1 MSQEVITSYD
11 EVVMHREK
19 DKQSEQPK
27 GFASIF
33 SKIPTTL
40 HAFLYISV
48 MSLLVLI
55 WALNVSVNGLTF
67 FWPMFPMFG
76 WGFGS
81 GYHIVLYLAYND
93 KIKFLSKIRKRRYFG
108 VLFITHAWFYISV
121 SIYLIVLN
129 VLYSSFPWSVF
140 AIMGWG
146 IGFGYHV
153 IIASLMKSPK
163 QAGVRTKK
171 PEKVNYCPNCGASIT
186 DRSGIKYC
194 SSCGIKIEQEN

>member
-1 MSQEVITSYD
+1 MSQGVVTSYD
-11 EVVMHREK
+11 EVAIPKEK
-19 DKQSEQPK
+19 VKQPEQLK

-40 HAFLYISV
+40 HVFLYSSV

-67 FWPMFPMFG
+67 FWPMYPMFG

-81 GYHIVLYLAYND
+81 GYHLILYLAYND
-93 KIKFLSKIRKRRYFG
+93 KNKFLSKILKRRYFG

-140 AIMGWG
+140 AIIGWG

-163 QAGVRTKK
+163 QPELKSKK
-171 PEKVNYCPNCGASIT
+171 PENVNYCSNCGNELG
-186 DRSGIKYC
+186 DREEIKFC
-194 SSCGIKIEQEN
+194 AFCGSSTK

>member
-1 MSQEVITSYD
+1 MSQGVITSYD

-19 DKQSEQPK
+19 DKQPEQLK

-33 SKIPTTL
+33 SQIPTTL
-40 HAFLYISV
+40 HVFLFISV
-48 MSLLVLI
+48 MGLLVLI

-67 FWPMFPMFG
+67 FWPMHPMFG
-76 WGFGS
+76 WGFGT

-108 VLFITHAWFYISV
+108 ALFITHAWFYISV
-121 SIYLIVLN
+121 SIYLIFLN

-146 IGFGYHV
+146 IGFGFHV

-163 QAGVRTKK
+163 QPESKSIK
-171 PEKVNYCPNCGASIT
+171 PEKVIYCSNCGNELG
-186 DRSGIKYC
+186 DREDIKFC
-194 SSCGIKIEQEN
+194 AFCGSSVE

>member
-1 MSQEVITSYD
+1 MSQEAIIKYD
-11 EVVMHREK
+11 EVVIPKEK
-19 DKQSEQPK
+19 VKQPEQLK

-40 HAFLYISV
+40 HVFLYSSV

-55 WALNVSVNGLTF
+55 WAINVSVNGLTF
-67 FWPMFPMFG
+67 FWPMYPMFG

-81 GYHIVLYLAYND
+81 GYHLILYLAYND
-93 KIKFLSKIRKRRYFG
+93 KNKFLSKILKRRYFG
-108 VLFITHAWFYISV
+108 VLFITHASFYISV

-140 AIMGWG
+140 AIIGWG

-163 QAGVRTKK
+163 QPKLKSIKTEDA
-171 PEKVNYCPNCGASIT
+171 NYCSNCGNELG
-186 DRSGIKYC
+186 DREDIKFC
-194 SSCGIKIEQEN
+194 AFCGSSTK

>member
-1 MSQEVITSYD
+1 MSQGVVTRYKEVSIPK
-11 EVVMHREK
+11 EK
-19 DKQSEQPK
+19 IKQPEQLK

-33 SKIPTTL
+33 SKIPTAL
-40 HAFLYISV
+40 HVFLYTSV

-55 WALNVSVNGLTF
+55 WALNVSVNGILF
-67 FWPMFPMFG
+67 FWPLHPMFG

-81 GYHIVLYLAYND
+81 GYHLILYLAYND

-121 SIYLIVLN
+121 SIYLIILN

-146 IGFGYHV
+146 IVFGYHV

-163 QAGVRTKK
+163 PTEIRTKK
-171 PEKVNYCPNCGASIT
+171 PETGNYCSKCGNELGDRENIKFCAFCGAST
-186 DRSGIKYC
+186 D
-194 SSCGIKIEQEN
+194 

>member
-1 MSQEVITSYD
+1 
-11 EVVMHREK
+11 
-19 DKQSEQPK
+19 
-27 GFASIF
+27 
-33 SKIPTTL
+33 
-40 HAFLYISV
+40 

-67 FWPMFPMFG
+67 FWPMYPMFG

-81 GYHIVLYLAYND
+81 GYHLILYLAYND
-93 KIKFLSKIRKRRYFG
+93 KIKFLSKILKRRYFG

-163 QAGVRTKK
+163 Q
-171 PEKVNYCPNCGASIT
+171 PELKSIKTENANYCSNCGNELG
-186 DRSGIKYC
+186 DREEIKFC
-194 SSCGIKIEQEN
+194 SFCGSSTE

>member
-1 MSQEVITSYD
+1 
-11 EVVMHREK
+11 
-19 DKQSEQPK
+19 
-27 GFASIF
+27 
-33 SKIPTTL
+33 
-40 HAFLYISV
+40 

-67 FWPMFPMFG
+67 FWPMYPMFG

-81 GYHIVLYLAYND
+81 GYHLILYLAYND
-93 KIKFLSKIRKRRYFG
+93 KNKFLSKILKRRYFG

-140 AIMGWG
+140 AIIGWG

-153 IIASLMKSPK
+153 IIASLMKSSK
-163 QAGVRTKK
+163 QPELKSKK
-171 PEKVNYCPNCGASIT
+171 PENVNYCSNCGNELG
-186 DRSGIKYC
+186 DREEIKFC
-194 SSCGIKIEQEN
+194 AFCGSSTK

>member
-11 EVVMHREK
+11 EVVIPKEK
-19 DKQSEQPK
+19 VKQPEQLK
-27 GFASIF
+27 GFPSIF

-67 FWPMFPMFG
+67 FWPMYPMFG

-81 GYHIVLYLAYND
+81 GYHLILYLAYND

-129 VLYSSFPWSVF
+129 ILYSSFPWSVF

-163 QAGVRTKK
+163 QPKLK
-171 PEKVNYCPNCGASIT
+171 PIKTGHVNYCSNCGNELD
-186 DRSGIKYC
+186 DREDIKFC
-194 SSCGIKIEQEN
+194 AFCGSSTE